1 MDREISLGPDG
12 NASKV
17 LRIKRFADGKWVTEI
32 VRDVAVINA
41 YVRRRQLIE
50 EEGTKADALAP
61 TGDAERDK
69 RAKKRL
75 EEEIARMK
83 KNQERR
89 LMRKNAKIL
98 KEGGTPLQL
107 SRPMKPDT
115 TRRCGTCGQV
125 GHMKT
130 NRKCPK
136 WAEAN
141 MGVVPST
148 SAPSPLGSAATM
160 PLPSTP
166 QAGSLATSPTDS
178 QLPTA
183 LGSRSASHAMSP
195 LATSPPIVPAD
206 DRASQT
212 AVPKIKLNLTKR
224 S

>member
-1 MDREISLGPDG
+1 
-12 NASKV
+12 
-17 LRIKRFADGKWVTEI
+17 
-32 VRDVAVINA
+32 
-41 YVRRRQLIE
+41 
-50 EEGTKADALAP
+50 
-61 TGDAERDK
+61 
-69 RAKKRL
+69 
-75 EEEIARMK
+75 MK

-166 QAGSLATSPTDS
+166 RSGSLATSPVSES
-178 QLPTA
+178 QLPMSLAT
-183 LGSRSASHAMSP
+183 GPRSASLAMSP
-195 LATSPPIVPAD
+195 LATSLPTIGD
-206 DRASQT
+206 HLDERISQSS
-212 AVPKIKLNLTKR
+212 APKIKLTLKR